1 VIVTKPKA
9 KSWRVDGLPVVYFL
23 QADGANEL
31 IKIGK
36 SIDFASRFS
45 GLCSDNACA
54 LKILGVIE
62 RPTPTAA
69 LTLERE
75 LHDRFLPH
83 HHHGE
88 WYHPREPL
96 LQYIAVSVISVERFN
111 EKLTAKITADEK
123 TLDDWLAN
131 DAPEA
136 LLTIDEVAELLG
148 VQPITVRRQV
158 ERKLL
163 PCIRVGQKL
172 LRFDRRDVLRSPFA
186 LALRQQKQV
195 A

>member
-1 VIVTKPKA
+1 MTKPKA
-9 KSWRVDGLPVVYFL
+9 KSWRAEGLPVVYFL
-23 QADGANEL
+23 QADCANAL

-62 RPTPTAA
+62 QANGKVALSYEAA
-69 LTLERE
+69 LHER
-75 LHDRFLPH
+75 FAPH
-83 HHHGE
+83 RHHGE
-88 WYHPREPL
+88 WYYPRETL
-96 LQYIAVSVISVERFN
+96 IQFIENSVLTVEQFN
-111 EKLTAKITADEK
+111 EKLTVKVRADAA
-123 TLDDWLAN
+123 TLDEWLAQER
-131 DAPEA
+131 PEP
-136 LLTIDEVAELLG
+136 LLTIDEVAALLD

-158 ERKLL
+158 DRRLL
-163 PCIRVGQKL
+163 PCIRVGHKL
-172 LRFDRRDVLRSPFA
+172 LRFDRRDVLKSPFA

>member
-1 VIVTKPKA
+1 VTKLKTR
-9 KSWRVDGLPVVYFL
+9 SWRSEGLPVVYFL
-23 QADGANEL
+23 QADCVNTL

-54 LKILGVIE
+54 LTILGIIAQASAKE
-62 RPTPTAA
+62 A
-69 LTLERE
+69 LTREAE
-75 LHDRFLPH
+75 LHEQFASHR
-83 HHHGE
+83 HHGE

-96 LQYIAVSVISVERFN
+96 LQYIKTNVLTVEQFN
-111 EKLTAKITADEK
+111 EKLGVKIRADEA
-123 TLDDWLAN
+123 TLDEWLAQ
-131 DAPEA
+131 DRPEP

-158 ERKLL
+158 ERRLL
-163 PCIRVGQKL
+163 SCIRVGRKL